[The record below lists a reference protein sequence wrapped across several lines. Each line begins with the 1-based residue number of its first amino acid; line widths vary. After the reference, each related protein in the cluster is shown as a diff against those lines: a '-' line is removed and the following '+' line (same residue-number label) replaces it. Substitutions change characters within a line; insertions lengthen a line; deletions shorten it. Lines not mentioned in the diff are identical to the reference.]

1 VNDDPVLA
9 SQDARDQGL
18 APPALDPHALGG
30 RWLNVGLPS
39 LLRDIAAFVFLPLIV
54 LVIAVDVVGRY
65 FFSHPFQW
73 SQEVATLALLVLFVA
88 AIPFTTASN
97 GHVRTES
104 LYEKYPPRIRALT
117 DAVGALCG
125 AVFMGVVGY
134 WQFRELPGMM
144 ARGEGAEFINV
155 PYWPISLF
163 VGVCMLFGLVQLL
176 LCAVQRARVAL
187 SPTATAKAHAES
199 TR

>member
-1 VNDDPVLA
+1 VNDDPVLD

-18 APPALDPHALGG
+18 APPTLDPDALGG
-30 RWLNVGLPS
+30 LWLNVGLPKI
-39 LLRDIAAFVFLPLIV
+39 LRDIAAFVFLPLIV
-54 LVIAVDVVGRY
+54 GVIAVDVVGRY

-73 SQEVATLALLVLFVA
+73 SQEIATLGLLLLFVA

-104 LYEKYPPRIRALT
+104 LYEKYSPRGKALT

-125 AVFMGVVGY
+125 AVFMGIVAY

-144 ARGEGAEFINV
+144 ARDEGAEFIDI

-163 VGVCMLFGLVQLL
+163 VALCMLFGLVQLL
-176 LCAVQRARVAL
+176 LRAVQRGRDAL
-187 SPTATAKAHAES
+187 SSKG
-199 TR
+199 RR

>member
-1 VNDDPVLA
+1 MNGDPVLG

-18 APPALDPHALGG
+18 APPALDPQALGG

-39 LLRDIAAFVFLPLIV
+39 ILRDIAAFVFLPLIV

-73 SQEVATLALLVLFVA
+73 SQEIATLAMLVLFVA

-117 DAVGALCG
+117 DAVGALSG
-125 AVFMGVVGY
+125 AVFMGIVAY
-134 WQFRELPGMM
+134 WQFRELPGMR
-144 ARGEGAEFINV
+144 ARGEGAEFIDI

-163 VGVCMLFGLVQLL
+163 VALCMLFGLVQLL
-176 LCAVQRARVAL
+176 LRAVQRAREAL
-187 SPTATAKAHAES
+187 SAKGP
-199 TR
+199 R

>member
-1 VNDDPVLA
+1 MNDDPVLD

-18 APPALDPHALGG
+18 APPALDPDALGG
-30 RWLNVGLPS
+30 LWLNVGLPKI
-39 LLRDIAAFVFLPLIV
+39 LRDIAAFMFLPLIV
-54 LVIAVDVVGRY
+54 GVIAVDVVGRY

-73 SQEVATLALLVLFVA
+73 SQEIATLGLLLLFVA

-104 LYEKYPPRIRALT
+104 LYEKYSPRTRALT

-125 AVFMGVVGY
+125 AVFMGVVAF
-134 WQFRELPGMM
+134 WQFRELPGMY
-144 ARGEGAEFINV
+144 ARGEGAEFIDI

-163 VGVCMLFGLVQLL
+163 VALCMLFGLVQLL
-176 LCAVQRARVAL
+176 LRAVQRTRDVL
-187 SPTATAKAHAES
+187 SPKG
-199 TR
+199 RR

>member
-1 VNDDPVLA
+1 VNDDPFLE

-18 APPALDPHALGG
+18 APPALDPDALGG
-30 RWLNVGLPS
+30 LWVNVGLPKI
-39 LLRDIAAFVFLPLIV
+39 LRDIAAFVFLPLIV
-54 LVIAVDVVGRY
+54 GVIAVDVVGRY

-73 SQEVATLALLVLFVA
+73 SQEIATLALLLLFVA

-104 LYEKYPPRIRALT
+104 LYEKYTPRTRALT

-125 AVFMGVVGY
+125 AVFMGIVAY
-134 WQFRELPGMM
+134 WQFRELPGML
-144 ARGEGAEFINV
+144 ARGEGAEFIDI

-163 VGVCMLFGLVQLL
+163 VALCMLFGLVQLL
-176 LCAVQRARVAL
+176 LRTVQRGRDAL
-187 SPTATAKAHAES
+187 SPKG
-199 TR
+199 RR

>member
-1 VNDDPVLA
+1 MKDDPVLD

-18 APPALDPHALGG
+18 APPALDPDGLGG
-30 RWLNVGLPS
+30 MWLNVGLPKI
-39 LLRDIAAFVFLPLIV
+39 LRDIAAFVFLPLIV
-54 LVIAVDVVGRY
+54 GVIAVDVVGRY

-73 SQEVATLALLVLFVA
+73 SQEIATLALLLLFVA

-104 LYEKYPPRIRALT
+104 LYEKYAPRTRALT

-125 AVFMGVVGY
+125 AVFMGVVAY
-134 WQFRELPGMM
+134 WQFHELPGMM
-144 ARGEGAEFINV
+144 ARDEGAEFIDI

-163 VGVCMLFGLVQLL
+163 VALCMLFGLVQLL
-176 LCAVQRARVAL
+176 LRAVQRGRDAL
-187 SPTATAKAHAES
+187 SPKG
-199 TR
+199 RR

>member
-1 VNDDPVLA
+1 MNDDPVLD

-18 APPALDPHALGG
+18 APSALDPDALGG
-30 RWLNVGLPS
+30 LWLNVGLPKI
-39 LLRDIAAFVFLPLIV
+39 LRDIAAFVFLPLIV
-54 LVIAVDVVGRY
+54 GVIAVDVVGRY

-73 SQEVATLALLVLFVA
+73 SQEIATLGLLLLFVA

-104 LYEKYPPRIRALT
+104 LYEKYSPRGKALT

-125 AVFMGVVGY
+125 AVFMGVVAY

-144 ARGEGAEFINV
+144 ARDEGAEFIDI

-163 VGVCMLFGLVQLL
+163 VALCMLFGLVQLL
-176 LCAVQRARVAL
+176 LRAVQRGRDAL
-187 SPTATAKAHAES
+187 SPKG
-199 TR
+199 RR

>member
-1 VNDDPVLA
+1 MNDDPILD

-18 APPALDPHALGG
+18 APPALDPDALGG
-30 RWLNVGLPS
+30 LWVNVGLPKI
-39 LLRDIAAFVFLPLIV
+39 LRDIAAFVFLPLIV
-54 LVIAVDVVGRY
+54 GVIAVDVVGRY

-73 SQEVATLALLVLFVA
+73 SQEIATLGLLLLFVA

-104 LYEKYPPRIRALT
+104 LYEKYTPRTRALT

-125 AVFMGVVGY
+125 AVFMGIVAF
-134 WQFRELPGMM
+134 WQFRELPGMY
-144 ARGEGAEFINV
+144 ARGEGAEFIDI

-163 VGVCMLFGLVQLL
+163 VALCMLFGLVQLL
-176 LCAVQRARVAL
+176 LRAVQRTCDAL
-187 SPTATAKAHAES
+187 SPKG
-199 TR
+199 RR

>member
-1 VNDDPVLA
+1 MNDDPILD

-18 APPALDPHALGG
+18 APPALDPDALGG
-30 RWLNVGLPS
+30 LWVNVGLPKI
-39 LLRDIAAFVFLPLIV
+39 LRDIAAFVFLPLIV
-54 LVIAVDVVGRY
+54 GVIAVDVVGRY

-73 SQEVATLALLVLFVA
+73 SQEIATLGLLLLFVA

-104 LYEKYPPRIRALT
+104 LYEKYTPRTRALT

-125 AVFMGVVGY
+125 AVFMGIVAY
-134 WQFRELPGMM
+134 WQFRELPGMF
-144 ARGEGAEFINV
+144 ARGEGAEFIDI

-163 VGVCMLFGLVQLL
+163 VALCMLFGLVQLL
-176 LCAVQRARVAL
+176 LRAVQRARDAL
-187 SPTATAKAHAES
+187 SPKG
-199 TR
+199 RR

>member
-1 VNDDPVLA
+1 MNDDPVLET
-9 SQDARDQGL
+9 QDARDQGL
-18 APPALDPHALGG
+18 APPALDPDALGG
-30 RWLNVGLPS
+30 RWLNVGVPS
-39 LLRDIAAFVFLPLIV
+39 ILRDIAAFVFLPLIV
-54 LVIAVDVVGRY
+54 VVIAVDVVGRY

-73 SQEVATLALLVLFVA
+73 SQEVATLALLLLFVA

-104 LYEKYPPRIRALT
+104 LYEKYPPRARAVT

-134 WQFRELPGMM
+134 WQLRELPGMM
-144 ARGEGAEFINV
+144 ARDEGAEFIDL

-163 VGVCMLFGLVQLL
+163 LALCMLFGVVQLL
-176 LCAVQRARVAL
+176 LRAVQRSRDAL
-187 SPTATAKAHAES
+187 SPKGRA
-199 TR
+199 

>member
-1 VNDDPVLA
+1 VKDDPVLD

-18 APPALDPHALGG
+18 APPALDPNALGG
-30 RWLNVGLPS
+30 LWLNVGVPKI
-39 LLRDIAAFVFLPLIV
+39 LRDIAAFVFLPLIV
-54 LVIAVDVVGRY
+54 GVIAVDVVGRY

-73 SQEVATLALLVLFVA
+73 SQEIATLGLLLLFVA

-104 LYEKYPPRIRALT
+104 LYEKYSPRTRALT

-125 AVFMGVVGY
+125 AAFMGVVAF
-134 WQFRELPGMM
+134 WQFRELPGMY
-144 ARGEGAEFINV
+144 ARGEGAEFIDI

-163 VGVCMLFGLVQLL
+163 VALCMLFGLVQLL
-176 LCAVQRARVAL
+176 LRAVQRTRDAL
-187 SPTATAKAHAES
+187 SSKGC
-199 TR
+199 R

>member
-1 VNDDPVLA
+1 MNDDPVLD

-30 RWLNVGLPS
+30 RFLNAGLPQI
-39 LLRDIAAFVFLPLIV
+39 LRDIAAFVFLPLIV
-54 LVIAVDVVGRY
+54 VVIAVEVVGRY

-73 SQEVATLALLVLFVA
+73 SQDIATLALLMLFVA

-97 GHVRTES
+97 GHVRTET
-104 LYEKYPPRIRALT
+104 LYEMYSPRIRALT

-125 AVFMGVVGY
+125 ALFMGVVAY
-134 WQFRELPGMM
+134 WQFHELPGMM
-144 ARGEGAEFINV
+144 ARDEGAEFINI

-163 VGVCMLFGLVQLL
+163 VALCMLFGLVQLAL
-176 LCAVQRARVAL
+176 RAVQRAHDAL
-187 SPTATAKAHAES
+187 SPPEG
-199 TR
+199 RR

>member
-1 VNDDPVLA
+1 MNDDPVLD

-18 APPALDPHALGG
+18 AAPALDPQALGG

-39 LLRDIAAFVFLPLIV
+39 MLRDIAAFVFLPLIV

-73 SQEVATLALLVLFVA
+73 SQEIASLALLLLFVA

-104 LYEKYPPRIRALT
+104 LYETYPPRLRALT

-125 AVFMGVVGY
+125 AVFMAVVGY
-134 WQFRELPGMM
+134 WQFRELPGMK
-144 ARGEGAEFINV
+144 ARGEGAEFIDV
-155 PYWPISLF
+155 PYWPIALF

-176 LCAVQRARVAL
+176 FRAVQRARDAL
-187 SPTATAKAHAES
+187 QPKG
-199 TR
+199 RG

>member
-1 VNDDPVLA
+1 MNDDPVLD

-18 APPALDPHALGG
+18 APPALDPDALGG
-30 RWLNVGLPS
+30 MWLNVGLPKI
-39 LLRDIAAFVFLPLIV
+39 LRDIAAFVFLPLIV
-54 LVIAVDVVGRY
+54 GVIAIDVVGRY

-73 SQEVATLALLVLFVA
+73 SQEIATLGLLLLFVA

-104 LYEKYPPRIRALT
+104 LYEKYSPRTRALT

-125 AVFMGVVGY
+125 AVFMGVVAF
-134 WQFRELPGMM
+134 WQFRELPGMY
-144 ARGEGAEFINV
+144 ARGEGAEFIDI

-163 VGVCMLFGLVQLL
+163 VALCMLFGLVQLL
-176 LCAVQRARVAL
+176 LRVVQRARDAL
-187 SPTATAKAHAES
+187 SPKG
-199 TR
+199 RR

>member
-1 VNDDPVLA
+1 MTDDPVLA

-18 APPALDPHALGG
+18 AAPALDPHALGG

-54 LVIAVDVVGRY
+54 GVIAVDVVGRY
-65 FFSHPFQW
+65 FFNHPFQW
-73 SQEVATLALLVLFVA
+73 SQELATLALLVLFVA

-104 LYEKYPPRIRALT
+104 LYEKYPPRVRAFT

-134 WQFRELPGMM
+134 WQCRELPGMM
-144 ARGEGAEFINV
+144 ARDEGAEFIDV

-163 VGVCMLFGLVQLL
+163 VALCMLFGLVQLL
-176 LCAVQRARVAL
+176 LRAVQRARDAL
-187 SPTATAKAHAES
+187 PPKG
-199 TR
+199 RR

>member
-1 VNDDPVLA
+1 MNDDPVLA

-18 APPALDPHALGG
+18 APPSLDPDALGG
-30 RWLNVGLPS
+30 LWLNVGLPKI
-39 LLRDIAAFVFLPLIV
+39 LRDIAAFVFLPLIV
-54 LVIAVDVVGRY
+54 GVIAVDVVGRY

-73 SQEVATLALLVLFVA
+73 SQEIATLGLLLLFVA

-104 LYEKYPPRIRALT
+104 LYEKYSPRTRALT

-125 AVFMGVVGY
+125 AAFMGVVAF
-134 WQFRELPGMM
+134 WQFRELPGMY
-144 ARGEGAEFINV
+144 ARGEGAEFVDI

-163 VGVCMLFGLVQLL
+163 VALCMLFGLVQLL
-176 LCAVQRARVAL
+176 LRAVQRARDAL
-187 SPTATAKAHAES
+187 SPKG
-199 TR
+199 RR

>member
-1 VNDDPVLA
+1 MSDDPVLD

-18 APPALDPHALGG
+18 APPALDPKALGG
-30 RWLNVGLPS
+30 PWLNVGLPK

-54 LVIAVDVVGRY
+54 VVIAVDVIGRY

-73 SQEVATLALLVLFVA
+73 SQEIATLGLLLLFVA

-104 LYEKYPPRIRALT
+104 LYENYSPRARALT
-117 DAVGALCG
+117 DAVGSLCG
-125 AVFMGVVGY
+125 AVFMGIVAF
-134 WQFRELPGMM
+134 WQFRELPGMYE
-144 ARGEGAEFINV
+144 RGEGAEFIDI

-163 VGVCMLFGLVQLL
+163 LALCMLFGLVQLL
-176 LCAVQRARVAL
+176 LRAVQRARDAL
-187 SPTATAKAHAES
+187 AAKG
-199 TR
+199 RR

>member
-1 VNDDPVLA
+1 MNDDPVLA

-18 APPALDPHALGG
+18 APPSLDPDALGG
-30 RWLNVGLPS
+30 LWLNVGLPKI
-39 LLRDIAAFVFLPLIV
+39 LRDIAAFVFLPLIV
-54 LVIAVDVVGRY
+54 GVIAVDVVGRY

-73 SQEVATLALLVLFVA
+73 SQEIATLGLLLLFVA

-104 LYEKYPPRIRALT
+104 LYEKYSPRTRALT

-125 AVFMGVVGY
+125 AVFMGVVAF
-134 WQFRELPGMM
+134 WQFRELPGMY
-144 ARGEGAEFINV
+144 ARGEGAEFIDI

-163 VGVCMLFGLVQLL
+163 VALCMLFGLVQLL
-176 LCAVQRARVAL
+176 LRAVQRARDAL
-187 SPTATAKAHAES
+187 SPKG
-199 TR
+199 RR

>member
-1 VNDDPVLA
+1 MNDDPILD

-18 APPALDPHALGG
+18 AQPALDPDALGG
-30 RWLNVGLPS
+30 LWVNVGLPKI
-39 LLRDIAAFVFLPLIV
+39 LRDVAAFVFLPLIV
-54 LVIAVDVVGRY
+54 GVIAVDVVGRY

-73 SQEVATLALLVLFVA
+73 SQEIATLGLLLLFVA

-104 LYEKYPPRIRALT
+104 LYEKYTPRTRALT

-125 AVFMGVVGY
+125 AVFMGIVAF
-134 WQFRELPGMM
+134 WQFRELPGMF
-144 ARGEGAEFINV
+144 ARGEGAEFIDI

-163 VGVCMLFGLVQLL
+163 MALCMLFGLVQLL
-176 LCAVQRARVAL
+176 LRAVQRTRDAL
-187 SPTATAKAHAES
+187 SPKG
-199 TR
+199 RR